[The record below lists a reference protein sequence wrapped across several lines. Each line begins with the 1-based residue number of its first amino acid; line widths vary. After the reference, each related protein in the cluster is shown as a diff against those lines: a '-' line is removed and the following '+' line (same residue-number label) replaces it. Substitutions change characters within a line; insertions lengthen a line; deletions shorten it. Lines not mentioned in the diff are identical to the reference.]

1 MEVPLVPKKSSN
13 ISPLPKQDFFLLAC
27 HTTGLSTTHS
37 PIEREKGGIL
47 FVTLMYDLCLWPQLF
62 EFLR

>member
-47 FVTLMYDLCLWPQLF
+47 L
-62 EFLR
+62 LR